1 METNWGPCDLHTQVL
16 VLVPGF
22 GYNQC
27 RDVTRGHAVTFLAYY
42 LVVVARKVPL
52 LCNDPCWVP
61 FYFLLQNGFLLTRVF
76 CSHSLPRVSTPFQF
90 STNAEPFCL
99 QDFLHF
105 SGLCYP
111 WISALIRPSPVQ
123 QRTVGLAVEISCAL
137 SIYNNVQII
146 WGFVLKSK

>member
-1 METNWGPCDLHTQVL
+1 ML

-42 LVVVARKVPL
+42 LVVIARKVPL
-52 LCNDPCWVP
+52 LCNDPCWV
-61 FYFLLQNGFLLTRVF
+61 LLFTSKRVF
-76 CSHSLPRVSTPFQF
+76 IDQGVPTRCREYPPHFNF

-105 SGLCYP
+105 Q
-111 WISALIRPSPVQ
+111 V
-123 QRTVGLAVEISCAL
+123 
-137 SIYNNVQII
+137 
-146 WGFVLKSK
+146 FVTSEFLL